1 MHTSAG
7 TYIMKTDI
15 SEVQH
20 PDRRSQRDGHVGD
33 LSDNRWDAQQRGPAN
48 VVTHHAALLLL
59 NIKQD
64 KPEAIKDANHVSF
77 AGAALLASSISLPRA
92 RLTPADHSEQLK
104 LGHKTVNYT
113 QGYIITSLLL
123 TTGDP

>member
-1 MHTSAG
+1 
-7 TYIMKTDI
+7 MKTNI

-33 LSDNRWDAQQRGPAN
+33 LSDDRRDAHQRGPASI
-48 VVTHHAALLLL
+48 VTHHAALSLL
-59 NIKQD
+59 NIKQQ
-64 KPEAIKDANHVSF
+64 KPEAIKGANHVSF
-77 AGAALLASSISLPRA
+77 AGAALLASSRSSPRA

-104 LGHKTVNYT
+104 LGHKIVNYT

-123 TTGDP
+123 TTGSP